1 MGDLLLAPEYLT
13 VLGLAGG
20 LAAVSGIAWWK
31 ISRRQ
36 KKSENIFAT
45 PHFGYTELAADK
57 NFHNSENLKA
67 LLGVEPAG
75 ETDLLALFETDSAK
89 AWYAFTEKL
98 LKGEIPPAFVIRN
111 KAGQFIEFCALD
123 TGKNTAGH
131 YPLFIAN
138 VTQRQKRLIQLQA
151 ESESLKSEVRRHSAI
166 LNGSQSLSWMRDNEL
181 NIIYCNLA
189 YTAAVEDI
197 SAESADMGVPELHR
211 NCRTLAANARATG
224 QPQYEKM
231 HIVVAGERRLYDIR
245 EVFVPDI
252 GMTVGYAR
260 DITDVERMQEEIRQ
274 HISAEHDLL
283 ESSTSAV
290 AIFGPDT
297 RLRFYNQAYIRMWKF
312 EEQWLDTSPTFS
324 EILEFLRE
332 RRRLPEQANF
342 RAYKEQMLRL
352 FTDLLELKEDVFF
365 LPDGKVIRNVAVPY
379 ATGGIVFSYEDVT
392 DRVALEQSYNTLIA
406 VQRETLDS
414 LHEGVVVFGEDGRIR
429 LSNPVF
435 LRLWEMRE
443 NDLADRAHV
452 NEFLDKVQFFFRPE
466 DAEVFKKEMQAR
478 IQSRKIQ
485 TSRMERADGTV
496 VEWSTVPLPDGGT
509 LVTFTDVTASTLVER
524 SLREKN
530 EALTAADKLKSEFL
544 ANMSYEL
551 RSPLTSISGFADM
564 LSQDYFGPLTDKQ
577 REYVDGIR
585 QSSQHLTQL
594 IGDILDL
601 ASIEAGYLT
610 LEVREFSIKDML
622 QSMLAL
628 LSERLREFGLQ
639 GSVDCPDGI
648 GMMRGDETR
657 IRQALFHLLSNA
669 VKYTKEG
676 YVTLGASRDSLGIRL
691 WVRDTGV
698 GIAPE
703 EQHAVFEKFYRGAA
717 GSSKSGTGLGLSM
730 VKSFIEL
737 HGGKVILDSRPDVG
751 TTVTCL
757 VPEHPPLTSA
767 EEFAFL
773 NSTNPPA

>member
-1 MGDLLLAPEYLT
+1 MGDFSLTPEYLA
-13 VLGLAGG
+13 VFGVAAGVAVAGG
-20 LAAVSGIAWWK
+20 FAWWRASK
-31 ISRRQ
+31 RL
-36 KKSENIFAT
+36 KKSESIFTT
-45 PHFGYTELAADK
+45 PHFAYAELASEKTLHQPENIKAVLGEVPAD
-57 NFHNSENLKA
+57 
-67 LLGVEPAG
+67 
-75 ETDLLALFETDSAK
+75 ETALLALFDAEAVK
-89 AWYAFTEKL
+89 AWNGFTEKL
-98 LKGEIPPAFVIRN
+98 LKGEVPPAIVIRS
-111 KAGQFIEFCALD
+111 KQGQFIEFCALD
-123 TGKNTAGH
+123 TGKNAAGR
-131 YPLFIAN
+131 YPIFIAN
-138 VTQRQKRLIQLQA
+138 VTQRQRRLIQVQA
-151 ESESLKSEVRRHSAI
+151 EAESLKSEVRRHSAI
-166 LNGSQSLSWMRDNEL
+166 LNGSQSLSWMRDSDL

-189 YTAAVEDI
+189 YTTAVEDI
-197 SAESADMGVPELHR
+197 SAESSDMGVPELHR
-211 NCRTLAANARATG
+211 NCRTLAANARSTG

-231 HIVVAGERRLYDIR
+231 HIVVGGERRLYDIR
-245 EVFVPDI
+245 EVYVRDI
-252 GMTVGYAR
+252 DMTVGYAR
-260 DITDVERMQEEIRQ
+260 DITDIEHMQEEIRQ

-290 AIFGPDT
+290 AIFGADT
-297 RLRFYNQAYIRMWKF
+297 RLRFYNQAYVRMWKF

-332 RRRLPEQANF
+332 RRRLPEQANV
-342 RAYKEQMLRL
+342 RADKEQMLRL

-435 LRLWEMRE
+435 LRLWEMKE
-443 NDLADRAHV
+443 NDLADRAHI
-452 NEFLDKVQFFFRPE
+452 NEFLDKVRHFFRTE
-466 DAEVFKKEMQAR
+466 DADQFKKEMQGR
-478 IQSRKIQ
+478 IQSRRIQ

-622 QSMLAL
+622 HAMLAL

-639 GSVDCPDGI
+639 GSIDCPEDI

-703 EQHAVFEKFYRGAA
+703 EQQAVFEKFYRGAA

-737 HGGKVILDSRPDVG
+737 HGGRVILDSRPDVG

-757 VPEHPPLTSA
+757 VPEHPPLTPA

-773 NSTNPPA
+773 GSTKAEA